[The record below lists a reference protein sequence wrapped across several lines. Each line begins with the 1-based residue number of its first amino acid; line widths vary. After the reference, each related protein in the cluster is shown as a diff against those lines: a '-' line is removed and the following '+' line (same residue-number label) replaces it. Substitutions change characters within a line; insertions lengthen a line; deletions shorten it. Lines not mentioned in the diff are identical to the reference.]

1 MPPELL
7 ITHKIVCV
15 PAKVPALLALPL
27 MSLTENVPAVVVL
40 LIPNLECIAE
50 FAGELLAVVKPDPI
64 IHVATLVMAAEFPDI
79 VTSSLTMSAVGV
91 GLKSV
96 RRVADPAL
104 AVPRADCNLPLVIV
118 HTTPAP
124 EVVIPSNWPLLGV
137 ALT

>member
-1 MPPELL
+1 
-7 ITHKIVCV
+7 
-15 PAKVPALLALPL
+15 